1 MCAFRRREILIF
13 ALRTGG
19 GVLTGMHVI
28 FNYVTNVAVAVGNAD
43 KFTEILLK
51 FYSPDYPCFTAVILI
66 YATYKRQLIIA
77 LTFSIDSVSSGRPTI

>member
-1 MCAFRRREILIF
+1 VCALRRREILIF

-28 FNYVTNVAVAVGNAD
+28 FNYVTNVAAVGNAD

-51 FYSPDYPCFTAVILI
+51 FFIRRIIRILSRRFLLTSPV
-66 YATYKRQLIIA
+66 
-77 LTFSIDSVSSGRPTI
+77 SVNL